1 MEKKFYIG
9 IDSDG
14 TAFDSMTAKHEL
26 SFIPAIFDV
35 WVFGPHRDRVIELE
49 KKINLFSKSR
59 GVNRFP
65 GLLMLFDKLQEEKL
79 SAYDH
84 TALRAFCESG
94 KSMSNK
100 ALEEFIAE
108 NPSDFLN
115 EVLEWSRIADLLF
128 EKETLNLMPFKGVRP
143 ALKKA
148 YEKADISVVSSA
160 STAGLRADWE
170 KDSLSDYVTYILG
183 QDSGTKKQQ
192 LQLTAQG
199 KYEPEKILMIGDAIG
214 DMEAAKSIGALF
226 YPIIPGREENCWRRL
241 EEKSLNAFFEGRYKG
256 SYEDRLIEEFLE
268 VLE

>member
-14 TAFDSMTAKHEL
+14 AVFDSMTARHEL

-35 WVFGPHRDRVIELE
+35 WVFGPNRNRIIELE

-59 GVNRFP
+59 GINRFS

-79 SAYDH
+79 SPYDH
-84 TALRAFCESG
+84 SSLRDFCESG

-100 ALEEFIAE
+100 ALEEFIE
-108 NPSDFLN
+108 DNPDDFLN
-115 EVLEWSRIADLLF
+115 EVLEWSRISDLLF
-128 EKETLNLMPFKGVRP
+128 EKETLTLMPFRSVRP

-148 YEKADISVVSSA
+148 YEKADISVVSSS
-160 STAGLRADWE
+160 STEGLHADWQ
-170 KDSLSDYVTYILG
+170 KYSLFDYVTYVLG
-183 QDSGTKKQQ
+183 KDSGSKQQ
-192 LQLTAQG
+192 QLKDAAFG
-199 KYEPEKILMIGDAIG
+199 KYESEKILIIGDAIS
-214 DMEAAKSIGALF
+214 DMEVAKSIGALF

-241 EEKSLNAFFEGRYKG
+241 EEKALDAFFEGRYKG
-256 SYEDRLIEEFLE
+256 DYEDRLITEFLE